1 MRAIALISGG
11 LDSVVAAWVA
21 RSDADIAVALTFD
34 YGQRAAAREIQA
46 AGNVAQR
53 LGCEHIVIE
62 LPWLGKLGQS
72 ALTDVS
78 ADVPEIAPDQL
89 DDADRTEKTAAAV
102 WVPNRNGVFLNV
114 AAAYAEALD
123 CDAIVCG
130 FNREEAATFPDNSR
144 EFMTR
149 ADRFFEFSTQR
160 KPRVLSPTV
169 DLSKTEIVE
178 LATATGAPIDLVWSC
193 YFGGDEHC
201 WRCESCRRLQR
212 ALESAGVWADWNA
225 GRLD

>member
-1 MRAIALISGG
+1 MRAVALISGG

-102 WVPNRNGVFLNV
+102 WVPSDVPGQLAGVH
-114 AAAYAEALD
+114 D
-123 CDAIVCG
+123 PCG
-130 FNREEAATFPDNSR
+130 SVF
-144 EFMTR
+144 
-149 ADRFFEFSTQR
+149 
-160 KPRVLSPTV
+160 RVLDAAQAEGPES
-169 DLSKTEIVE
+169 DGRSEQ
-178 LATATGAPIDLVWSC
+178 D
-193 YFGGDEHC
+193 GD
-201 WRCESCRRLQR
+201 CR
-212 ALESAGVWADWNA
+212 AGDRDGCAN
-225 GRLD
+225 